1 MLRPLALNFLIDQY
15 KIWQD
20 SRVQTK
26 EVLSHKYVKR
36 LFIARFISNFGNG
49 MGPIALAFGIL
60 GLPNGSANMLGL
72 VLGATTVLF
81 LLMAPFG
88 GVIADKYGRARMVGV
103 TDMACGLVLFIQ
115 VAYFA
120 TGDVPLAVLLITN
133 GFFGLMWG
141 IFWPAFSGLMP
152 AVLPEAG
159 LQKGNALNAFM
170 TNAGVISGAAVA
182 GLLIEVFGVAFTLAI
197 DAASFFISGLMI
209 FTFRHLTPRAKHTE
223 NTMLDDLLHG
233 WKVFLSF
240 RWIVIIVGAFSFIV
254 MCWAAAENVLGPLIA
269 LEHFNGPKSWSF
281 VISAESAGLIV
292 GSLIAIKIKPKYP
305 MRFLMLSSFTI
316 TFYIWSLAK
325 PQSLLMIAFGAFLFG
340 ITLDLWG
347 TLWSTALQR
356 KVPRDSLSR
365 VSSFD
370 AMGSMMFR
378 PVGLA
383 IAAPLSTLFGIENFL
398 QILAAITVVAII
410 VPLLDPQ
417 VRNMSYEDMSV
428 NRNL

>member
-1 MLRPLALNFLIDQY
+1 ML
-15 KIWQD
+15 
-20 SRVQTK
+20 TK
-26 EVLSHKYVKR
+26 EVLAHKYVKR

-60 GLPNGSANMLGL
+60 ALPNGSANMLGF
-72 VLGATTVLF
+72 VLGTTTVVF

-88 GVIADKYGRARMVGV
+88 GVIADKYGRARMVGL
-103 TDMACGLVLFIQ
+103 TDMAAGAVLFIQ
-115 VAYFA
+115 VFYFA
-120 TGDVPLAVLLITN
+120 KGEVPLAILLITN

-152 AVLPEAG
+152 AVLPEEG

-182 GLLIEVFGVAFTLAI
+182 GILIDIFGVAFTLAI

-209 FTFRHLTPRAKHTE
+209 FTFRHLTPRAQKTE
-223 NTMLDDLLHG
+223 NTMLDDLIHG
-233 WKVFLSF
+233 WKIFLSF

-269 LEHFNGPKSWSF
+269 LEHFNGAKSWSF
-281 VISAESAGLIV
+281 VITAESAGLIV
-292 GSLIAIKIKPKYP
+292 GSIIAIKVKPKYP
-305 MRFLMLSSFTI
+305 MRFLMISSFSI

-365 VSSFD
+365 VSAFD

-383 IAAPLSTLFGIENFL
+383 IAAPLSTLVGIENFL
-398 QILAAITVVAII
+398 QILAAITVVAIV

-417 VRNMSYEDMSV
+417 VRNMSYEDLP
-428 NRNL
+428 RKAAR

>member
-1 MLRPLALNFLIDQY
+1 ML
-15 KIWQD
+15 
-20 SRVQTK
+20 TK
-26 EVLSHKYVKR
+26 EVLAHKYVKR
-36 LFIARFISNFGNG
+36 LFIARLISNFGNG

-60 GLPNGSANMLGL
+60 ALPNGSANMLGF
-72 VLGATTVLF
+72 VLGTTTVVF

-88 GVIADKYGRARMVGV
+88 GVIADKYGRARMVGL
-103 TDMACGLVLFIQ
+103 TDMAAGAVLFIQ
-115 VAYFA
+115 VFYFA
-120 TGDVPLAVLLITN
+120 KGEVPLAILLITN

-152 AVLPEAG
+152 AVLPEEG

-182 GLLIEVFGVAFTLAI
+182 GILIDIFGVAFTLAI

-209 FTFRHLTPRAKHTE
+209 FTFRHLTPRAQKSE

-269 LEHFNGPKSWSF
+269 LEHFNGAKSWSF

-292 GSLIAIKIKPKYP
+292 GSLIAIKVKPKYP
-305 MRFLMLSSFTI
+305 MRFLMISSFTI

-325 PQSLLMIAFGAFLFG
+325 PQSLLLIAFGAFLFG

-365 VSSFD
+365 VSAFD

-383 IAAPLSTLFGIENFL
+383 IAAPLSTLVGIENFL
-398 QILAAITVVAII
+398 QILAAITVVAIL

-417 VRNMSYEDMSV
+417 VRNMSYEDLP
-428 NRNL
+428 RKADR

>member
-1 MLRPLALNFLIDQY
+1 VL
-15 KIWQD
+15 
-20 SRVQTK
+20 TK
-26 EVLSHKYVKR
+26 EVLAHKYVKR

-60 GLPNGSANMLGL
+60 ALPNGSANMLGL
-72 VLGATTVLF
+72 VLGTTTVVF
-81 LLMAPFG
+81 LIMAPFG
-88 GVIADKYGRARMVGV
+88 GVIADKYGRARMVGL
-103 TDMACGLVLFIQ
+103 TDMAAGLVLLIQ

-170 TNAGVISGAAVA
+170 TNAGVILGAAVA
-182 GLLIEVFGVAFTLAI
+182 GLLIDIFGVAFTLAI

-209 FTFRHLTPRAKHTE
+209 FTFRHLTPRAQHTE

-281 VISAESAGLIV
+281 VITAESAGLIV
-292 GSLIAIKIKPKYP
+292 GSIIAIKVKPKYP
-305 MRFLMLSSFTI
+305 LRFLMLSSFTI

-378 PVGLA
+378 PIGLA
-383 IAAPLSTLFGIENFL
+383 IAAPLSTLLGIENFL

-417 VRNMSYEDMSV
+417 VRNMSYDDMSV
-428 NRNL
+428 KRNL

>member
-1 MLRPLALNFLIDQY
+1 VL
-15 KIWQD
+15 
-20 SRVQTK
+20 TK
-26 EVLSHKYVKR
+26 EVLAHKYVKR

-60 GLPNGSANMLGL
+60 ALPNGSANMLGL
-72 VLGATTVLF
+72 VLGATTVVF
-81 LLMAPFG
+81 LIMAPFG
-88 GVIADKYGRARMVGV
+88 GVIADKYGRARMVGL
-103 TDMACGLVLFIQ
+103 TDMAAGLVLLIQ

-120 TGDVPLAVLLITN
+120 TGDVPIAVLLITN

-170 TNAGVISGAAVA
+170 TNAGVILGAAVA
-182 GLLIEVFGVAFTLAI
+182 GLLIDVFGVAFTLAI

-209 FTFRHLTPRAKHTE
+209 FTFRHLTPRAQHTE

-281 VISAESAGLIV
+281 VITAESAGLIV
-292 GSLIAIKIKPKYP
+292 GSIIAIKVKPKYP
-305 MRFLMLSSFTI
+305 LRFLMLSSFTI

-378 PVGLA
+378 PIGLA
-383 IAAPLSTLFGIENFL
+383 IAAPLSTLLGIENFL
-398 QILAAITVVAII
+398 QILAAITMVAII

>member
-1 MLRPLALNFLIDQY
+1 M
-15 KIWQD
+15 
-20 SRVQTK
+20 
-26 EVLSHKYVKR
+26 KR

-60 GLPNGSANMLGL
+60 ALPNGSANMLGL
-72 VLGATTVLF
+72 VLGTTTVVF
-81 LLMAPFG
+81 LIMAPFG
-88 GVIADKYGRARMVGV
+88 GVIADKYGRARMVGL
-103 TDMACGLVLFIQ
+103 TDMAAGLVLLIQ

-120 TGDVPLAVLLITN
+120 TGDVPIAVLLITN

-170 TNAGVISGAAVA
+170 TNAGVILGAAAA
-182 GLLIEVFGVAFTLAI
+182 GLLIDVFGVAFTLAI
-197 DAASFFISGLMI
+197 DAASFFISGVMI
-209 FTFRHLTPRAKHTE
+209 FTFRHLTPRAEHTE

-233 WKVFLSF
+233 WRVFLSF

-281 VISAESAGLIV
+281 VITAESAGLIV
-292 GSLIAIKIKPKYP
+292 GSIIAIKVKPKYP
-305 MRFLMLSSFTI
+305 LRFLMLSSFTI

-378 PVGLA
+378 PIGLA
-383 IAAPLSTLFGIENFL
+383 IAAPLSTLLGIENFL

>member
-1 MLRPLALNFLIDQY
+1 
-15 KIWQD
+15 
-20 SRVQTK
+20 
-26 EVLSHKYVKR
+26 VKR

-60 GLPNGSANMLGL
+60 ALPNGSANMLGL
-72 VLGATTVLF
+72 VLGTTTVVF
-81 LLMAPFG
+81 LIMAPFG
-88 GVIADKYGRARMVGV
+88 GVIADKYGRARMVGL
-103 TDMACGLVLFIQ
+103 TDMAAGLVLLIQ

-170 TNAGVISGAAVA
+170 TNAGVILGAAAA
-182 GLLIEVFGVAFTLAI
+182 GLLIDVFGVAFTLAI

-281 VISAESAGLIV
+281 VITAESAGLIV
-292 GSLIAIKIKPKYP
+292 GSIIAIKVKPKYP
-305 MRFLMLSSFTI
+305 LRFLMLSSFTI
-316 TFYIWSLAK
+316 TFFIWSLAK

-378 PVGLA
+378 PIGLA
-383 IAAPLSTLFGIENFL
+383 IAAPLSTLLGIENFL

-428 NRNL
+428 KRNL

>member
-1 MLRPLALNFLIDQY
+1 M
-15 KIWQD
+15 
-20 SRVQTK
+20 
-26 EVLSHKYVKR
+26 KR

-60 GLPNGSANMLGL
+60 ALPNGSANMLGL
-72 VLGATTVLF
+72 VLGTTTVVF
-81 LLMAPFG
+81 LIMAPFG
-88 GVIADKYGRARMVGV
+88 GVIADKYGRARMVGL
-103 TDMACGLVLFIQ
+103 TDMAAGLVLLIQ

-120 TGDVPLAVLLITN
+120 TGDVPIAVLLITN

-170 TNAGVISGAAVA
+170 TNAGVILGAAAA
-182 GLLIEVFGVAFTLAI
+182 GLLIDVFGVAFTLAI

-281 VISAESAGLIV
+281 VITAESAGLIV
-292 GSLIAIKIKPKYP
+292 GSIIAIKVKPKYP
-305 MRFLMLSSFTI
+305 LRFLMLSSFTI

-378 PVGLA
+378 PIGLA
-383 IAAPLSTLFGIENFL
+383 IAAPLSTLLGIENFL

-428 NRNL
+428 KRNL

>member
-1 MLRPLALNFLIDQY
+1 M
-15 KIWQD
+15 
-20 SRVQTK
+20 QTK

-60 GLPNGSANMLGL
+60 ALPNGSANMLGL
-72 VLGATTVLF
+72 VLGATTVVF

-103 TDMACGLVLFIQ
+103 TDMSAGLVLFIQ

-209 FTFRHLTPRAKHTE
+209 FTFRHLTPRAEQTE

-428 NRNL
+428 NRNM

>member
-1 MLRPLALNFLIDQY
+1 M
-15 KIWQD
+15 
-20 SRVQTK
+20 QTK

-60 GLPNGSANMLGL
+60 ALPNGSANMLGL
-72 VLGATTVLF
+72 VLGATTVVF

-103 TDMACGLVLFIQ
+103 TDMAAGLVLFIQ

-120 TGDVPLAVLLITN
+120 TGNVPLAVLLITN

-209 FTFRHLTPRAKHTE
+209 FTFRHLTPRAEQTE

-428 NRNL
+428 KRNL

>member
-1 MLRPLALNFLIDQY
+1 MLTR
-15 KIWQD
+15 
-20 SRVQTK
+20 
-26 EVLSHKYVKR
+26 EVLAHKYVKR
-36 LFIARFISNFGNG
+36 LFLARFISNFGNG

-60 GLPNGSANMLGL
+60 ALPNGSANMLGL
-72 VLGATTVLF
+72 VLGTTTVLF

-88 GVIADKYGRARMVGV
+88 GVIADKYGRARMVGL
-103 TDMACGLVLFIQ
+103 TDMAAGLVLLIQ

-170 TNAGVISGAAVA
+170 HNAGVILGAAAA
-182 GLLIEVFGVAFTLAI
+182 GLLIDVFGVAFTLAI

-233 WKVFLSF
+233 WRVFLSF

-254 MCWAAAENVLGPLIA
+254 MCWAAAENILGPLIA

-281 VISAESAGLIV
+281 VITAESAGLIV
-292 GSLIAIKIKPKYP
+292 GSIIAIKVKPKYP
-305 MRFLMLSSFTI
+305 LRFLMLSSFTI

-347 TLWSTALQR
+347 TLWNTALQR

-378 PVGLA
+378 PIGLA
-383 IAAPLSTLFGIENFL
+383 IAAPFSTLLGIENFL
-398 QILAAITVVAII
+398 QILAVITVVAII

-417 VRNMSYEDMSV
+417 VRNMSYDDLPKKLA
-428 NRNL
+428 R

>member
-1 MLRPLALNFLIDQY
+1 VL
-15 KIWQD
+15 
-20 SRVQTK
+20 TK
-26 EVLSHKYVKR
+26 EVLAHKYVKR
-36 LFIARFISNFGNG
+36 LFIARLISNFGNG

-60 GLPNGSANMLGL
+60 ALPNGSANMLGF
-72 VLGATTVLF
+72 VLGTTTVVF

-88 GVIADKYGRARMVGV
+88 GVIADKYGRARMVGL
-103 TDMACGLVLFIQ
+103 TDMAAGAVLFIQ
-115 VAYFA
+115 VFYFA
-120 TGDVPLAVLLITN
+120 KGEVPLAILLITN

-152 AVLPEAG
+152 AVLPEEG

-182 GLLIEVFGVAFTLAI
+182 GILIDIFGVAFTLAI
-197 DAASFFISGLMI
+197 DAASFFISGFMI
-209 FTFRHLTPRAKHTE
+209 FTFRHLTPMAQKSE

-269 LEHFNGPKSWSF
+269 LEHFNGAKSWSF
-281 VISAESAGLIV
+281 VISAESAGLIF
-292 GSLIAIKIKPKYP
+292 GSLIAIKVKPKYP
-305 MRFLMLSSFTI
+305 MRFLMISSFTI

-325 PQSLLMIAFGAFLFG
+325 PQSLLIIAFGAFLFG

-347 TLWSTALQR
+347 TLWNTALQR
-356 KVPRDSLSR
+356 QVPRDSLSR
-365 VSSFD
+365 VSAFD

-378 PVGLA
+378 PLGLA
-383 IAAPLSTLFGIENFL
+383 IAAPLSTLVGIENFL
-398 QILAAITVVAII
+398 QILAAITVVAIV

-417 VRNMSYEDMSV
+417 VRNMSYEDLP
-428 NRNL
+428 RKAER

>member
-1 MLRPLALNFLIDQY
+1 M
-15 KIWQD
+15 
-20 SRVQTK
+20 QTR
-26 EVLSHKYVKR
+26 EVLAHKYVKR
-36 LFIARFISNFGNG
+36 LFIARFVSNFGNG

-60 GLPNGSANMLGL
+60 ALPNGSANMLGL
-72 VLGATTVLF
+72 VLGTTTVIF

-88 GVIADKYGRARMVGV
+88 GVIADKYGRARMVGL
-103 TDMACGLVLFIQ
+103 TDMAAGLVLFIQ

-120 TGDVPLAVLLITN
+120 TGDVPLWVLLVTN

-141 IFWPAFSGLMP
+141 IFWPAFTGVIP

-159 LQKGNALNAFM
+159 LQKGNALNAFV
-170 TNAGVISGAAVA
+170 TNAGVILGAAVA
-182 GLLIEVFGVAFTLAI
+182 GVLIDVFGVAFTLAI
-197 DAASFFISGLMI
+197 DAASFFFSGLMI
-209 FTFRHLTPRAKHTE
+209 FTFRHLTPRAEHSE

-233 WKVFLSF
+233 WRVFLSF
-240 RWIVIIVGAFSFIV
+240 RWIVIIVAAFSFIV

-292 GSLIAIKIKPKYP
+292 GSLIAIKVKPKFP

-325 PQSLLMIAFGAFLFG
+325 PQSLLLIAFGAFLFG

-347 TLWSTALQR
+347 TLWNTALQR
-356 KVPRDSLSR
+356 KVPRESLSR
-365 VSSFD
+365 VASFD

-378 PVGLA
+378 PIGLA
-383 IAAPLSTLFGIENFL
+383 IAAPLSTLVGIENFL
-398 QILAAITVVAII
+398 QIMAAITVVAI
-410 VPLLDPQ
+410 VLPLFDPK
-417 VRNMSYEDMSV
+417 VRNMTYEDLP
-428 NRNL
+428 R

>member
-1 MLRPLALNFLIDQY
+1 ML
-15 KIWQD
+15 
-20 SRVQTK
+20 TK
-26 EVLSHKYVKR
+26 EVLAHKYVKR
-36 LFIARFISNFGNG
+36 LFIARLISNFGNG

-60 GLPNGSANMLGL
+60 ALPNGSANMLGF
-72 VLGATTVLF
+72 VLGTTTVVF

-88 GVIADKYGRARMVGV
+88 GVIADKYGRAAMVGL
-103 TDMACGLVLFIQ
+103 TDMAAGAVLFIQ
-115 VAYFA
+115 VFYFA
-120 TGDVPLAVLLITN
+120 KGDVPLAILLITN

-152 AVLPEAG
+152 AVLPEEG

-182 GLLIEVFGVAFTLAI
+182 GILIDIFGVAFTLAI
-197 DAASFFISGLMI
+197 DAASFFISGFMI
-209 FTFRHLTPRAKHTE
+209 FTFRHLTPRAELTE

-269 LEHFNGPKSWSF
+269 LEHFNGAKSWSF

-292 GSLIAIKIKPKYP
+292 GSLIAIKVKPKYP
-305 MRFLMLSSFTI
+305 MRFLMISSFTI

-383 IAAPLSTLFGIENFL
+383 IAAPLSTLVGIENFL
-398 QILAAITVVAII
+398 QILAAITVVAIV

-417 VRNMSYEDMSV
+417 VRNMSYEELP
-428 NRNL
+428 R

>member
-1 MLRPLALNFLIDQY
+1 
-15 KIWQD
+15 
-20 SRVQTK
+20 
-26 EVLSHKYVKR
+26 

-60 GLPNGSANMLGL
+60 ALPNGSANMLGL
-72 VLGATTVLF
+72 VLGVTTVLF
-81 LLMAPFG
+81 LIMLPFG
-88 GVIADKYGRARMVGV
+88 GVIADKYGRARMVGL
-103 TDMACGLVLFIQ
+103 TDMAAGLVLLIQ

-170 TNAGVISGAAVA
+170 TNAGVILGAAAA
-182 GLLIEVFGVAFTLAI
+182 GLLIDVFGVAFTLAI

-209 FTFRHLTPRAKHTE
+209 FTFRHLTPRAQHTE

-281 VISAESAGLIV
+281 VITAESAGLIV
-292 GSLIAIKIKPKYP
+292 GSIIAIKVKPKYP
-305 MRFLMLSSFTI
+305 LRFLMLSSFTI

-347 TLWSTALQR
+347 TLWNTALQR

-428 NRNL
+428 NRNM

>member
-1 MLRPLALNFLIDQY
+1 ML
-15 KIWQD
+15 
-20 SRVQTK
+20 TK
-26 EVLSHKYVKR
+26 EVLAHRYVKR

-60 GLPNGSANMLGL
+60 ALPNGSGNMLGF
-72 VLGATTVLF
+72 VLGTTTVVF

-88 GVIADKYGRARMVGV
+88 GVIADKYGRARMVGL
-103 TDMACGLVLFIQ
+103 TDMAAGAVLFIQ
-115 VAYFA
+115 VFYFA
-120 TGDVPLAVLLITN
+120 KGDVPLAILLITN

-152 AVLPEAG
+152 AVLPEEG

-182 GLLIEVFGVAFTLAI
+182 GILIDLFGVAFTLAI
-197 DAASFFISGLMI
+197 DAASFFISGFMI
-209 FTFRHLTPRAKHTE
+209 FTFRHLTPRAQQTE

-254 MCWAAAENVLGPLIA
+254 LCWAAAENVLGPLIA
-269 LEHFNGPKSWSF
+269 LEHFNGAKSWSF
-281 VISAESAGLIV
+281 VISAESAGLIF
-292 GSLIAIKIKPKYP
+292 GSLIAIKVKPKYP
-305 MRFLMLSSFTI
+305 MRFLMISSFTI

-325 PQSLLMIAFGAFLFG
+325 PQSLLIIAFGAFLFG

-347 TLWSTALQR
+347 TLWSTAVQR
-356 KVPRDSLSR
+356 QVPRDSLSR
-365 VSSFD
+365 VSAFD

-383 IAAPLSTLFGIENFL
+383 IAAPLSTLVGIENFL
-398 QILAAITVVAII
+398 QILAAITVVAIV

-417 VRNMSYEDMSV
+417 VRNMSYEDLPRKV
-428 NRNL
+428 DR

>member
-1 MLRPLALNFLIDQY
+1 ML
-15 KIWQD
+15 
-20 SRVQTK
+20 TK
-26 EVLSHKYVKR
+26 EVLAHKYVKR

-60 GLPNGSANMLGL
+60 ALPNGSANMLGL
-72 VLGATTVLF
+72 VLGVTTVLF
-81 LLMAPFG
+81 LIMLPFG
-88 GVIADKYGRARMVGV
+88 GVIADKYGRARMVGL
-103 TDMACGLVLFIQ
+103 TDMAAGLVLFIQ
-115 VAYFA
+115 VFYFA
-120 TGDVPLAVLLITN
+120 TGDVPIAVLLITN

-170 TNAGVISGAAVA
+170 HNAGVILGAAAA
-182 GLLIEVFGVAFTLAI
+182 GLLIDVFGVAFTLAI
-197 DAASFFISGLMI
+197 DAASFFISGVMI
-209 FTFRHLTPRAKHTE
+209 FTFRHLTPRAQHTE

-233 WKVFLSF
+233 WRVFLSF

-254 MCWAAAENVLGPLIA
+254 MCWAAAENILGPLIA

-281 VISAESAGLIV
+281 VITAESAGLIV
-292 GSLIAIKIKPKYP
+292 GSIIAIKVKPKYP
-305 MRFLMLSSFTI
+305 LRFLMLSSFTI

-378 PVGLA
+378 PIGLA
-383 IAAPLSTLFGIENFL
+383 IAAPLSTLLGIENFL

-417 VRNMSYEDMSV
+417 VRNMSYEDMPV
-428 NRNL
+428 KRNL

>member
-1 MLRPLALNFLIDQY
+1 VL
-15 KIWQD
+15 
-20 SRVQTK
+20 TK
-26 EVLSHKYVKR
+26 EVLAHKYVKR

-60 GLPNGSANMLGL
+60 ALPNGSANMLGF
-72 VLGATTVLF
+72 VLGTTTVVF

-88 GVIADKYGRARMVGV
+88 GVIADKYGRARMVGL
-103 TDMACGLVLFIQ
+103 TDMAAGAVLFIQ
-115 VAYFA
+115 VFYFA
-120 TGDVPLAVLLITN
+120 KGDVPLAILLITN

-152 AVLPEAG
+152 AVLPEEG

-182 GLLIEVFGVAFTLAI
+182 GILIDIFGVAFTLAI

-209 FTFRHLTPRAKHTE
+209 FTFRHLTPRAQKSE
-223 NTMLDDLLHG
+223 NTMLDDLIHG
-233 WKVFLSF
+233 WKIFLSF

-269 LEHFNGPKSWSF
+269 LEHFNGAKSWSF

-292 GSLIAIKIKPKYP
+292 GSLIAIKVKPKYP
-305 MRFLMLSSFTI
+305 MRFLMISSFAI

-365 VSSFD
+365 VSAFD

-383 IAAPLSTLFGIENFL
+383 IAAPLSTLVGIENFL
-398 QILAAITVVAII
+398 QILAAITVVAI
-410 VPLLDPQ
+410 VAPLLHPQ
-417 VRNMSYEDMSV
+417 VRNMSYEDLP
-428 NRNL
+428 RKADR

>member
-1 MLRPLALNFLIDQY
+1 
-15 KIWQD
+15 
-20 SRVQTK
+20 
-26 EVLSHKYVKR
+26 
-36 LFIARFISNFGNG
+36 

-60 GLPNGSANMLGL
+60 ALPNGSANMLGL
-72 VLGATTVLF
+72 VLGATTVVF

-103 TDMACGLVLFIQ
+103 TDMAAGLVLFIQ

-209 FTFRHLTPRAKHTE
+209 FTFRHLTPRAEQTE

-240 RWIVIIVGAFSFIV
+240 RWIVIIVGSFSFIV

>member
-1 MLRPLALNFLIDQY
+1 M
-15 KIWQD
+15 
-20 SRVQTK
+20 
-26 EVLSHKYVKR
+26 KR

-60 GLPNGSANMLGL
+60 ALPNGSANMLGL
-72 VLGATTVLF
+72 VLGATTVVF
-81 LLMAPFG
+81 LIMAPFG
-88 GVIADKYGRARMVGV
+88 GVIADKYGRARMVGL
-103 TDMACGLVLFIQ
+103 TDMAAGLVLFIQ
-115 VAYFA
+115 VFYFA
-120 TGDVPLAVLLITN
+120 NGNVPIAVLLITN

-170 TNAGVISGAAVA
+170 TNAGVILGAAAA
-182 GLLIEVFGVAFTLAI
+182 GLLIDVFGVAFTLAI

-281 VISAESAGLIV
+281 VITAESAGLIV
-292 GSLIAIKIKPKYP
+292 GSIIAIKVKPKYP
-305 MRFLMLSSFTI
+305 LRFLMLSSFTI

-378 PVGLA
+378 PIGLA
-383 IAAPLSTLFGIENFL
+383 IAAPLSTLLGIENFL